1 MKRRTV
7 LKCALAATFAAAT
20 STSLKAHTPYR
31 QWEVYR
37 RKHLLIGC
45 YRNDP
50 STYAI
55 AKGLVATLDF
65 HLPKASSR
73 VARGPNAG
81 RIASLIATGQM
92 DVAVLHPEVATSMM
106 QGRELF
112 AAWGP
117 IALSSIMQV
126 GDYLFVAN
134 GDFPDH
140 HAWLVAEALEDR
152 RSPFSGLAGDLPH
165 HPGADAFH
173 RGLPMPHSVVEHAQ

>member
-7 LKCALAATFAAAT
+7 LKCALAATCTAAT
-20 STSLKAHTPYR
+20 SGPLYAHTPYR

-45 YRNDP
+45 YRDDP

-55 AKGLVATLDF
+55 AKGLVATLDA

-73 VARGPNAG
+73 VARGPTAG

-92 DVAVLHPEVATSMM
+92 DVAVLHPEVAANMI

-126 GDYLFVAN
+126 GDYLFVAKN
-134 GDFPDH
+134 DFPDH
-140 HAWLVAEALEDR
+140 HAWLVAEALDDR
-152 RSPFSGLAGDLPH
+152 RSPFSDIATDMPR

-173 RGLPMPHSVVEHAQ
+173 RGLPIPHSDAELAQ